1 MSLFKN
7 CRNHKDMHHL
17 CQKPAKSGFARIWKR
32 DHIIKQST
40 FSSYY
45 FAILGQKKTNIKG
58 KLDKS
63 LFLTETPP
71 S

>member
-45 FAILGQKKTNIKG
+45 FAILGQKNKH
-58 KLDKS
+58 
-63 LFLTETPP
+63 
-71 S
+71 